1 MKCPKCVELG
11 MKSCVYGG
19 DVGESTLM
27 YCAPYYDEDGK
38 YHNHDMNSTTYRL
51 HCSNGHRWVETVRGQ
66 CPSCDWGHD
75 REPEITILED
85 IEKDKFSET
94 ITIGSYGTGLKIT
107 EAK

>member
-85 IEKDKFSET
+85 IEKCVSSSGNVVS
-94 ITIGSYGTGLKIT
+94 III
-107 EAK
+107 